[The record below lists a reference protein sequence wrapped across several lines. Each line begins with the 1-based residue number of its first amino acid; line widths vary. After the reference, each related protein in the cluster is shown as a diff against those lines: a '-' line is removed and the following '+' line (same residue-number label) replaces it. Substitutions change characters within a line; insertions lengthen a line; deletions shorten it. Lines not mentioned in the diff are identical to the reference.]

1 MISFTLN
8 KYLSI
13 HVGRRSSLPYIWLQ
27 EREPPENPVLPA
39 SSPTGTPRSWCLAVP
54 IVLSP
59 EGVDFLAH
67 LFFWKRQCLM
77 LAKKHRTFELKTIL
91 QTPLTPQSISGW
103 SRPITSSKYLF
114 IKPTRFP
121 IGIFSPLFLHRKHT
135 YRKNI
140 KILRYRWE
148 PLVPLNNGKSARA

>member
-1 MISFTLN
+1 
-8 KYLSI
+8 
-13 HVGRRSSLPYIWLQ
+13 
-27 EREPPENPVLPA
+27 
-39 SSPTGTPRSWCLAVP
+39 
-54 IVLSP
+54 
-59 EGVDFLAH
+59 
-67 LFFWKRQCLM
+67 M

-135 YRKNI
+135 YKDTEI
-140 KILRYRWE
+140 
-148 PLVPLNNGKSARA
+148 PLVTVGPVKIIVNQLEPNVIYNRSEIVDRYLQPFRNKDNTVSIYNLISLYIRPTA